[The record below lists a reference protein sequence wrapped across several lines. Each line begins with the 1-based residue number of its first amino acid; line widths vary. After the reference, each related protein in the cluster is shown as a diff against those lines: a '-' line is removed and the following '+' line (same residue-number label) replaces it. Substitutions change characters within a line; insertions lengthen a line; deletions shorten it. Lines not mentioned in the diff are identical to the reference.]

1 MPLKIEIISF
11 RRRDYMPSGMFGLA
25 QVAGGPRI
33 LDELN
38 EFFESK
44 IEEKVDVVQTKQ
56 TYLE

>member
-1 MPLKIEIISF
+1 
-11 RRRDYMPSGMFGLA
+11 MPSGMFGLA